1 MTLKSAKNSNCVKS
15 NKKHKG
21 GIQMDL
27 EDVKDKIQKDVAHHE
42 HMIAS
47 IEQNMAAVPKNMR
60 ASQEST
66 LKLMQDELTDLK
78 TSLRGI
84 DSGS

>member
-1 MTLKSAKNSNCVKS
+1 MTLKSAKNSKYVKF

-47 IEQNMAAVPKNMR
+47 IEQNMGAVPEDMR
-60 ASQEST
+60 ENQKHT
-66 LKLMQDELTDLK
+66 LKLLQTELTDLK
-78 TSLRGI
+78 ASLRGI
-84 DSGS
+84 DSGA